1 MFRVIKNIIKIAI
14 VILGILGIA
23 IILFLYI
30 YVYKN
35 DANTDKIKDNGNVT
49 FSILLY
55 GSEKLFP
62 NRLDAYTV
70 LYDKQTNILKIL
82 SINTDTVIFKNKE
95 KTRSLKIRFNQT
107 AKKDLR
113 LAIEQF
119 HLDLRET
126 LESTYK
132 ASFYINTSFEMLNAI
147 ASNKEFGL
155 LIAKNNFENKDLE
168 SLNRYETIEGILD
181 LMPYKILNLYKNH
194 RFLDTN
200 ISLKSLIVSVL
211 RIKSLKPTLMFCDL
225 PVKYTNARVEPDRQ
239 NIREFLS
246 KIYHINL
253 NSQAKT
259 KAMLIEIK
267 NASKKPQVAQKSA
280 WLLRDNKFDVLD
292 WNNFSVP
299 YEKTLIK
306 DYKGNFYQALR
317 ITQVLKTGKV
327 IVSYNNKIHKDIDVF
342 LGRDCIVC
350 DSLDKKGCVTAKID
364 FYELAAK
371 VLQGNRR

>member
-1 MFRVIKNIIKIAI
+1 MA
-14 VILGILGIA
+14 A
-23 IILFLYI
+23 LFLCI
-30 YVYKN
+30 YTRKN
-35 DANTDKIKDNGNVT
+35 DITAPKIKDDNNVT

-70 LYDKQTNILKIL
+70 LYNKQTNVLKIL
-82 SINTDTVIFKNKE
+82 SINTNTIVFKNKE
-95 KTRSLKIRFNQT
+95 KTRSLKTRFNQT

-113 LAIEQF
+113 IAIEQF

-126 LESTYK
+126 LESAYE

-147 ASNKEFGL
+147 ANNKEFGF

-168 SLNRYETIEGILD
+168 SLNHYEMIEYILN

-200 ISLKSLIVSVL
+200 ISAMSLIASVL
-211 RIKSLKPTLMFCDL
+211 RIKILKPTLMFCEL
-225 PVKYTNARVEPDRQ
+225 PVKYTNTRVEPDGQ
-239 NIREFLS
+239 NIKEFLS
-246 KIYHINL
+246 KIYHVNL

-259 KAMLIEIK
+259 KDTLIEIK

-292 WNNFSVP
+292 WSNFPTS

-317 ITQVLKTGKV
+317 ITQILKTGKT
-327 IVSYNNKIHKDIDVF
+327 IVSYNNKMYKDIDVF

-350 DSLDKKGCVTAKID
+350 DGLDKKMAHHGK
-364 FYELAAK
+364 
-371 VLQGNRR
+371 N